1 MKRIL
6 TILCLL
12 ATLTAQAQNADERIG
27 TLISGS
33 RWFDLAREL
42 KVTPADSVNPML
54 YKMATALTHHYFNR
68 PDSACIV
75 LEDLLNNYPEA
86 LGDNTLS
93 MAMLMGVNLARTD
106 RYAEAAGLIQ
116 DICSQLAAQG
126 VDSTQTGSFLILAR
140 QYKAFADN
148 APICRPL
155 HPEGTYRIPMGTHNA
170 MHTAM
175 DKTAEGHFITMDAR
189 INGQESP
196 LVFDTGAGVNIIS
209 SSQASDFSLR
219 PLDAAVPVSGI
230 GSQQGVY
237 AMADT
242 LRIGEMA
249 WANVPFIIVDTQT
262 GNAEADSIVTALPP
276 VIGMPV
282 MLRMQEVQLDFEH
295 RQFIIPA
302 TPSPNPLSES
312 NLLRTDGD
320 NLRIAT
326 TDEDG
331 QPLLLHFDTGGYS
344 TTLLPYWYER
354 NQAGVQADGTPDSL
368 RVAGVGGVSI
378 TRSYRL
384 PYKEFRLGNGTT
396 VLDSVM
402 VDTGID
408 LHTGVTQTVQYLNG
422 AEDGTIGLDILENF
436 KMVILNLEEMYIEA
450 IPY

>member
-126 VDSTQTGSFLILAR
+126 VDSSQTGSFLILAR

-155 HPEGTYRIPMGTHNA
+155 HPEGTYRIP
-170 MHTAM
+170 
-175 DKTAEGHFITMDAR
+175 I
-189 INGQESP
+189 
-196 LVFDTGAGVNIIS
+196 
-209 SSQASDFSLR
+209 
-219 PLDAAVPVSGI
+219 
-230 GSQQGVY
+230 
-237 AMADT
+237 
-242 LRIGEMA
+242 
-249 WANVPFIIVDTQT
+249 
-262 GNAEADSIVTALPP
+262 
-276 VIGMPV
+276 
-282 MLRMQEVQLDFEH
+282 
-295 RQFIIPA
+295 
-302 TPSPNPLSES
+302 
-312 NLLRTDGD
+312 
-320 NLRIAT
+320 
-326 TDEDG
+326 
-331 QPLLLHFDTGGYS
+331 
-344 TTLLPYWYER
+344 
-354 NQAGVQADGTPDSL
+354 
-368 RVAGVGGVSI
+368 
-378 TRSYRL
+378 
-384 PYKEFRLGNGTT
+384 
-396 VLDSVM
+396 
-402 VDTGID
+402 
-408 LHTGVTQTVQYLNG
+408 
-422 AEDGTIGLDILENF
+422 
-436 KMVILNLEEMYIEA
+436 
-450 IPY
+450 

>member
-54 YKMATALTHHYFNR
+54 HKMATALTHHYFNR

-126 VDSTQTGSFLILAR
+126 VDSTQS
-140 QYKAFADN
+140 
-148 APICRPL
+148 
-155 HPEGTYRIPMGTHNA
+155 
-170 MHTAM
+170 
-175 DKTAEGHFITMDAR
+175 
-189 INGQESP
+189 
-196 LVFDTGAGVNIIS
+196 
-209 SSQASDFSLR
+209 
-219 PLDAAVPVSGI
+219 
-230 GSQQGVY
+230 
-237 AMADT
+237 
-242 LRIGEMA
+242 
-249 WANVPFIIVDTQT
+249 

-344 TTLLPYWYER
+344 TTLLPY
-354 NQAGVQADGTPDSL
+354 
-368 RVAGVGGVSI
+368 
-378 TRSYRL
+378 
-384 PYKEFRLGNGTT
+384 
-396 VLDSVM
+396 
-402 VDTGID
+402 
-408 LHTGVTQTVQYLNG
+408 
-422 AEDGTIGLDILENF
+422 
-436 KMVILNLEEMYIEA
+436 
-450 IPY
+450 

>member
-33 RWFDLAREL
+33 RWFDLEREL

-126 VDSTQTGSFLILAR
+126 VDSTQTG
-140 QYKAFADN
+140 
-148 APICRPL
+148 
-155 HPEGTYRIPMGTHNA
+155 
-170 MHTAM
+170 
-175 DKTAEGHFITMDAR
+175 
-189 INGQESP
+189 
-196 LVFDTGAGVNIIS
+196 
-209 SSQASDFSLR
+209 
-219 PLDAAVPVSGI
+219 
-230 GSQQGVY
+230 
-237 AMADT
+237 
-242 LRIGEMA
+242 
-249 WANVPFIIVDTQT
+249 
-262 GNAEADSIVTALPP
+262 NAEADSIVTALPP

-295 RQFIIPA
+295 RQFIIPT